1 MIDNASPAAPH
12 PDHAASPELPDTP
25 ARRRLTLV
33 EREAQIVAGAI
44 AFFSVH
50 GFDGQ
55 MRVLATEV
63 GVTHALL
70 YHYFQTKQALIDRV
84 YLELFEGRWK
94 PEWERLLDDPK
105 RDVEEKLV
113 AFYTDYAASVLTRDF
128 VRIFMFSGLSDR
140 YITDRF
146 FALLGKRLFPRL
158 IRETR
163 RHCGATSRK
172 KTGVREFELL
182 MGLHG
187 GIFYNGVR
195 QYIYGQ
201 AGHETSLAQSDAAAI
216 RDRVRSYL
224 LSAQRILAGPQKI
237 EAGAP
242 ADIKAPRRAT
252 ATVAAN
258 DSAAPAAARRRAIPS
273 GPDAPDQPARPA
285 KPVKSVVSTRPRT
298 PTNRKGA

>member
-1 MIDNASPAAPH
+1 
-12 PDHAASPELPDTP
+12 
-25 ARRRLTLV
+25 
-33 EREAQIVAGAI
+33 
-44 AFFSVH
+44 
-50 GFDGQ
+50 

-70 YHYFQTKQALIDRV
+70 YHYFPTKQALIDRV
-84 YLELFEGRWK
+84 YYELFEGRWK

-105 RDVEEKLV
+105 RNVEEKFV

-146 FALLGKRLFPRL
+146 FALLGTRLFPRL

-163 RHCGATSRK
+163 RHCGAPSRK
-172 KTGVREFELL
+172 RPGVREFELL

-195 QYIYGQ
+195 QFIYGQ
-201 AGHETSLAQSDAAAI
+201 AGHAGSLAESDAATI

-224 LSAQRILAGPQKI
+224 LSAQEILAAPQKV
-237 EAGAP
+237 EAGAL
-242 ADIKAPRRAT
+242 AGITKPRRAT
-252 ATVAAN
+252 ATVAEDN
-258 DSAAPAAARRRAIPS
+258 SAAPAAARRRASRLVPEM
-273 GPDAPDQPARPA
+273 PDTPDKPAQPVKPA
-285 KPVKSVVSTRPRT
+285 KPRA
-298 PTNRKGA
+298 PTNRKGT

>member
-1 MIDNASPAAPH
+1 MIDTVSPAVALFDNAEPT
-12 PDHAASPELPDTP
+12 ETP
-25 ARRRLTLV
+25 VRKRLTLV
-33 EREAQIVAGAI
+33 EREAQILAGAI

-70 YHYFQTKQALIDRV
+70 YHYFPTKQALIDRV
-84 YLELFEGRWK
+84 YFELFEGRWK

-105 RDVEEKLV
+105 VDVEEKFV

-146 FALLGKRLFPRL
+146 FTLLGARLFPRL

-163 RHCGATSRK
+163 RHCGAASRRK
-172 KTGVREFELL
+172 PGVREFELL

-201 AGHETSLAQSDAAAI
+201 AGHAASLAASDAATI

-224 LSAQRILAGPQKI
+224 LSAQTILAAPQKV
-237 EAGAP
+237 EASALGG
-242 ADIKAPRRAT
+242 ITKSRRTAAKVAT
-252 ATVAAN
+252 DN
-258 DSAAPAAARRRAIPS
+258 SAAPAARRRGGRLAS
-273 GPDAPDQPARPA
+273 NAPDTPD
-285 KPVKSVVSTRPRT
+285 KPVKPRT
-298 PTNRKGA
+298 LTNRKGT